1 MEKQLE
7 EIIEDVKNILSK
19 ERYEHS
25 VNVMYRAEELAKKY
39 NVDVNK
45 AKLIGISHDIAK
57 NFSNEEYL
65 EYAKLNNIE
74 IDDIEKEV
82 PELLHAKVGA
92 DICKKK
98 YGFTED
104 MQKAITYHTTGNENM
119 DDLAKVL
126 FIADKTSKE
135 RDYIDFKKVREAEK
149 LGLTGLLIFVF
160 DMSITYT
167 IQWGGLIHPTGI
179 YTRNKFLKE
188 ITNK

>member
-1 MEKQLE
+1 MEKQIE
-7 EIIEDVKNILSK
+7 QIIEDIKKTLTT
-19 ERYEHS
+19 ERYKHS
-25 VNVMYRAEELAKKY
+25 VNVMNRAEELAKKY

-45 AKLIGISHDIAK
+45 AKLVGIAHDIAK
-57 NFSNEEYL
+57 QFSNEEYL

-74 IDDIEKEV
+74 VDDLEKEV
-82 PELLHAKVGA
+82 PELLHAKIGA
-92 DICKKK
+92 DICKKR

-104 MQKAITYHTTGNENM
+104 MQKAIIYHTTGNENM

-135 RDYIDFKKVREAEK
+135 RDYIDFEKVREAEK
-149 LGLTGLLIFVF
+149 LGLTELLIFVL

-188 ITNK
+188 TKKK